1 MIQKVNRGGVTVLTI
16 RQIKILESLINNNN
30 EYYTSNQ
37 LAQQFNVSI
46 RTIKSDLKEIK
57 NFSETNNNFKIES
70 LPSKGTKLII
80 HDKKALLSSL
90 NELTRKVDYPNKD
103 NVNRANELIKKLASA
118 NTYISKYS
126 MMESL
131 YISESTLY
139 QTVNEAKQKLKEFNL
154 NISYKTNHGYFIEGD
169 EVDIRRYIMVNN
181 QCLNN
186 SIVINEEVARIYN
199 IIANSFVDNKYQI
212 NEKNLQNITMHVAL
226 TIQRVKD
233 GNYVNIKNNSSLKET
248 IEYQISENIL
258 NHLLIMYNID
268 RAHLQNEVQLLTQ
281 TILGK
286 TEYYI
291 NDSLQDQIND
301 IINSFFIETQSKFS
315 VNFCTNE
322 NLKLFLALHV
332 VPMIY
337 RIKSHTTLVNEM
349 SSEIRQSFPIGYDIA
364 LDFSTKLSKIFDI
377 HISEDE
383 LSYLTLY
390 FNYGIENLNLGGKS
404 RRILIFTNLRKSE
417 TILLKH
423 KILNWFPNQIS
434 EITFLDSN
442 DQNVDLSE
450 YDAIFSTDDD
460 VDKFKGGVT
469 KINVFPDEKDFNR
482 INLSI
487 NGYTDEQSILKK
499 FNSQL
504 FRYGKVKDKKEALNI
519 LCQQAKNIYSLPND
533 FQNSI
538 ETREDFS
545 ATYFNNLIA
554 MPHPL
559 SPITDETFVSVLI
572 TEEPIRWNS
581 THEAQVIML
590 ISIEKNNPRAF
601 QFWHYV
607 SCIVQNE
614 SKISKIIQ
622 NPTYDNFIK
631 ILKESLKSEFSN

>member
-1 MIQKVNRGGVTVLTI
+1 MLTK
-16 RQIKILESLINNNN
+16 RQIKILESLIQNSN

-37 LAQQFNVSI
+37 LAQHFKVSI

-57 NFSETNNNFKIES
+57 KYSETTNNFKIES

-80 HDKKALLSSL
+80 LDENALLSSL
-90 NELTRKVDYPNKD
+90 NRLNRKVDYTNKD
-103 NVNRANELIKKLASA
+103 NIDRVNELIKKLIFS

-131 YISESTLY
+131 YVSESTLY
-139 QTVNEAKQKLKEFNL
+139 QTVNEAKQKLKDFNL

-181 QCLNN
+181 LYFNN
-186 SIVINEEVARIYN
+186 SIIINEDLARIYN
-199 IIANSFVDNKYQI
+199 VIVNSFVDNKYQI

-233 GNYVNIKNNSSLKET
+233 GNYVNIKNTSSLKET
-248 IEYQISENIL
+248 TEYRISENIL
-258 NHLLIMYNID
+258 NHFLMIYNID
-268 RAHLQNEVQLLTQ
+268 RNHLQNETLLLTQ

-301 IINSFFIETQSKFS
+301 IINAFFVEIQSKFS
-315 VNFCTNE
+315 INFCTNE

-349 SSEIRQSFPIGYDIA
+349 SSEIRRSFPIGYDIA
-364 LDFSTKLSKIFDI
+364 IDFSTKLSKIFDI

-404 RRILIFTNLRKSE
+404 RRVLIFTNLRKSE

-423 KILNWFPNQIS
+423 KILSWFPNQIS
-434 EITFLDSN
+434 EITFVDSN
-442 DQNVDLSE
+442 DQDVDLSE

-460 VDKFKGGVT
+460 VEKFKGGVT
-469 KINVFPDEKDFNR
+469 KINIFPDEKDFNR

-499 FNSQL
+499 FSPQL
-504 FRYGKVKDKKEALNI
+504 FYYGKVKDKKEALNI
-519 LCQQAKNIYSLPND
+519 LCQQAKKIYSLPEN
-533 FQNSI
+533 FQKSI

-545 ATYFNNLIA
+545 ATYFDNLIA

-559 SPITDETFVSVLI
+559 SPISDETFVSVLI
-572 TEEPIRWNS
+572 SESPIKWNS
-581 THEAQVIML
+581 THYAQIIML
-590 ISIEKNNPRAF
+590 VSIEKNNPRAF
-601 QFWHYV
+601 QFWHYI
-607 SCIVQNE
+607 SCIVRNE
-614 SKISKIIQ
+614 SKINKIIQ
-622 NPTYDNFIK
+622 NSSYDNFIK
-631 ILKESLKSEFSN
+631 ILKESLKSEFAK

>member
-233 GNYVNIKNNSSLKET
+233 GNYVN
-248 IEYQISENIL
+248 
-258 NHLLIMYNID
+258 
-268 RAHLQNEVQLLTQ
+268 R
-281 TILGK
+281 
-286 TEYYI
+286 
-291 NDSLQDQIND
+291 
-301 IINSFFIETQSKFS
+301 
-315 VNFCTNE
+315 
-322 NLKLFLALHV
+322 
-332 VPMIY
+332 
-337 RIKSHTTLVNEM
+337 
-349 SSEIRQSFPIGYDIA
+349 
-364 LDFSTKLSKIFDI
+364 
-377 HISEDE
+377 HI
-383 LSYLTLY
+383 
-390 FNYGIENLNLGGKS
+390 
-404 RRILIFTNLRKSE
+404 
-417 TILLKH
+417 
-423 KILNWFPNQIS
+423 
-434 EITFLDSN
+434 
-442 DQNVDLSE
+442 
-450 YDAIFSTDDD
+450 
-460 VDKFKGGVT
+460 
-469 KINVFPDEKDFNR
+469 
-482 INLSI
+482 
-487 NGYTDEQSILKK
+487 
-499 FNSQL
+499 
-504 FRYGKVKDKKEALNI
+504 
-519 LCQQAKNIYSLPND
+519 
-533 FQNSI
+533 
-538 ETREDFS
+538 
-545 ATYFNNLIA
+545 
-554 MPHPL
+554 
-559 SPITDETFVSVLI
+559 
-572 TEEPIRWNS
+572 
-581 THEAQVIML
+581 
-590 ISIEKNNPRAF
+590 
-601 QFWHYV
+601 
-607 SCIVQNE
+607 
-614 SKISKIIQ
+614 
-622 NPTYDNFIK
+622 
-631 ILKESLKSEFSN
+631 

>member
-1 MIQKVNRGGVTVLTI
+1 MLTK

-57 NFSETNNNFKIES
+57 KYSETSDDFQIES
-70 LPSKGTKLII
+70 LPSKGTRLII
-80 HDKKALLSSL
+80 HDENSLLSSL
-90 NELTRKVDYPNKD
+90 NRLTRKVDYTNRD
-103 NVNRANELIKKLASA
+103 NIDRVNELIKKLIFS

-131 YISESTLY
+131 YVSESTLY
-139 QTVNEAKQKLKEFNL
+139 QTVNEAKQKLKDFNL

-181 QCLNN
+181 LYFNN
-186 SIVINEEVARIYN
+186 SIIINEDLARIYN
-199 IIANSFVDNKYQI
+199 VIANSFVDNKYQI

-233 GNYVNIKNNSSLKET
+233 GNYVNIKTTSSLKGT
-248 IEYQISENIL
+248 TEYRISENIL
-258 NHLLIMYNID
+258 NHFLMMYNID
-268 RAHLQNEVQLLTQ
+268 REHLQNETLLLTQ

-301 IINSFFIETQSKFS
+301 IINAFFIEIQSKFS
-315 VNFCTNE
+315 INFCTNE

-349 SSEIRQSFPIGYDIA
+349 STEIRQSFPIGYDIA

-423 KILNWFPNQIS
+423 KILSWFPNQIS
-434 EITFLDSN
+434 EITFVDSN
-442 DQNVDLSE
+442 NQDVDLSE

-499 FNSQL
+499 FSPEL
-504 FRYGKVKDKKEALNI
+504 FYYGQVKDKKAALSI
-519 LCQQAKNIYSLPND
+519 LCQQAKKIYSLPDD
-533 FQNSI
+533 FQKSI

-545 ATYFNNLIA
+545 ATYFDNLIA

-559 SPITDETFVSVLI
+559 SPISDETFVSVLI
-572 TEEPIRWNS
+572 TKHPIKWNS
-581 THEAQVIML
+581 THDAQVIML

-601 QFWHYV
+601 QFWHYI
-607 SCIVQNE
+607 SCIVRNE

-622 NPTYDNFIK
+622 NPTYNNFIR
-631 ILKESLKSEFSN
+631 ILKESLKSEFSK

>member
-1 MIQKVNRGGVTVLTI
+1 MLTK

-57 NFSETNNNFKIES
+57 KYSETSDDFKIES
-70 LPSKGTKLII
+70 LPSKGTRLII
-80 HDKKALLSSL
+80 HDENSLLSSL
-90 NELTRKVDYPNKD
+90 NRLTRKVDYTNRD
-103 NVNRANELIKKLASA
+103 NIDRVNELIKKLIFS

-131 YISESTLY
+131 YVSESTLY
-139 QTVNEAKQKLKEFNL
+139 QTVNEAKQKLKDFNL

-181 QCLNN
+181 LYFNN
-186 SIVINEEVARIYN
+186 SIIINEDLARIYN
-199 IIANSFVDNKYQI
+199 VIANSFVDNKYQI

-233 GNYVNIKNNSSLKET
+233 GNYVNIKNTSSLKGT
-248 IEYQISENIL
+248 IEYRISENIL
-258 NHLLIMYNID
+258 NHFLMMYNID
-268 RAHLQNEVQLLTQ
+268 REHLQNETLLLTQ

-301 IINSFFIETQSKFS
+301 IINAFFIEIQSKFS
-315 VNFCTNE
+315 INFCTNE

-349 SSEIRQSFPIGYDIA
+349 STEIRQSFPIGYDIA

-423 KILNWFPNQIS
+423 KILSWFPNQIS
-434 EITFLDSN
+434 EITFVDSN
-442 DQNVDLSE
+442 NQDVDLSE

-499 FNSQL
+499 ISPEL
-504 FRYGKVKDKKEALNI
+504 FYYGQVKDKKAALSI
-519 LCQQAKNIYSLPND
+519 LCQQAKKIYSLPDD
-533 FQNSI
+533 FQKSI

-545 ATYFNNLIA
+545 ATYFDNLIA

-559 SPITDETFVSVLI
+559 SPISDETFVSVLI
-572 TEEPIRWNS
+572 TKHPIKWNS
-581 THEAQVIML
+581 THDAQVIML

-601 QFWHYV
+601 QFWHYI
-607 SCIVQNE
+607 SCIVRNE

-622 NPTYDNFIK
+622 NPTYDNFIR
-631 ILKESLKSEFSN
+631 ILKESLKSEFSK

>member
-1 MIQKVNRGGVTVLTI
+1 MLTK

-57 NFSETNNNFKIES
+57 KYSETSDDFKIES
-70 LPSKGTKLII
+70 LPSKGTRLII
-80 HDKKALLSSL
+80 HDENSLLSSL
-90 NELTRKVDYPNKD
+90 NRLTRKVDYTNRD
-103 NVNRANELIKKLASA
+103 NIDRINELIKKLIFS

-131 YISESTLY
+131 YVSESTLY
-139 QTVNEAKQKLKEFNL
+139 QTVNEAKQKLKDFNL

-181 QCLNN
+181 LYFNN
-186 SIVINEEVARIYN
+186 SIIINEDLARIYN
-199 IIANSFVDNKYQI
+199 VIANSFVDNKYQI

-233 GNYVNIKNNSSLKET
+233 GNYVNIKTTSSLKGT
-248 IEYQISENIL
+248 TEYRISENIL
-258 NHLLIMYNID
+258 NHFLMMYNID
-268 RAHLQNEVQLLTQ
+268 REHLQNETLLLTQ

-301 IINSFFIETQSKFS
+301 IINAFFIEIQSKFS
-315 VNFCTNE
+315 INFCTNE

-349 SSEIRQSFPIGYDIA
+349 STEIRQSFPIGYDIA

-423 KILNWFPNQIS
+423 KILSWFPNQIS
-434 EITFLDSN
+434 EITFVDSN
-442 DQNVDLSE
+442 NQDVDLSE

-499 FNSQL
+499 FSPEL
-504 FRYGKVKDKKEALNI
+504 FYYGQVKDKKAALSI
-519 LCQQAKNIYSLPND
+519 LCQQAKKIYSLPDD
-533 FQNSI
+533 FQKSI

-545 ATYFNNLIA
+545 ATYFDNLIA

-559 SPITDETFVSVLI
+559 SPISDETFVSVLI
-572 TEEPIRWNS
+572 TKHPIKWNS
-581 THEAQVIML
+581 THDAQVIML

-601 QFWHYV
+601 QFWHYI
-607 SCIVQNE
+607 SCIVRNE

-622 NPTYDNFIK
+622 NPTYDNFIR
-631 ILKESLKSEFSN
+631 ILKESLKSEFSK

>member
-1 MIQKVNRGGVTVLTI
+1 MLTK
-16 RQIKILESLINNNN
+16 RQIKILESLIKNNDD
-30 EYYTSNQ
+30 YCTSNQ
-37 LAQQFNVSI
+37 LAQQFNVSV

-57 NFSETNNNFKIES
+57 NFSETNENFELES

-80 HDKKALLSSL
+80 HDKNALLSSL
-90 NELTRKVDYPNKD
+90 NKLTRKMDYTNKD
-103 NVNRANELIKKLASA
+103 NIDRTSELIKKIVFA

-126 MMESL
+126 LMESL

-139 QTVNEAKQKLKEFNL
+139 QTVNEAKQELKKFNL

-181 QCLNN
+181 RCFNN

-199 IIANSFVDNKYQI
+199 IIANAFVDNKYQI

-226 TIQRVKD
+226 TIHRVKD
-233 GNYVNIKNNSSLKET
+233 GNYVCKKNTSSLKET
-248 IEYQISENIL
+248 VEYRISENIL
-258 NHLLIMYNID
+258 NHLLTMYNID
-268 RAHLQNEVQLLTQ
+268 YENLQNETLLLTQ

-291 NDSLQDQIND
+291 NDSLQDQVND
-301 IINSFFIETQSKFS
+301 IINSFFVETQSKFS

-349 SSEIRQSFPIGYDIA
+349 SSEIRRSFPIGYDIA
-364 LDFSTKLSKIFDI
+364 LDFSNKLSKIFDI
-377 HISEDE
+377 QISEDE

-390 FNYGIENLNLGGKS
+390 FNYGIENLNLGGKF
-404 RRILIFTNLRKSE
+404 RKILIFTNLRKSE

-442 DQNVDLSE
+442 DQNVDISE

-499 FNSQL
+499 FNSKL
-504 FRYGKVKDKKEALNI
+504 FYYGKVKDKKEALNI
-519 LCQQAKNIYSLPND
+519 LCQQAKEIYSLPED
-533 FQNSI
+533 FQKSI
-538 ETREDFS
+538 ETRENFS

-572 TEEPIRWNS
+572 AENPIEWNS
-581 THEAQVIML
+581 THDAQIIML

-601 QFWHYV
+601 QFWHYI
-607 SCIVQNE
+607 SSIVQNE
-614 SKISKIIQ
+614 SKINKFLQ
-622 NPTYDNFIK
+622 NPTYDYFIK
-631 ILKESLKSEFSN
+631 ILKESLKSEFSK

>member
-1 MIQKVNRGGVTVLTI
+1 MLTK

-57 NFSETNNNFKIES
+57 KYSETSDDFKIES
-70 LPSKGTKLII
+70 LPSKGTRLII
-80 HDKKALLSSL
+80 HDENSLLSSL
-90 NELTRKVDYPNKD
+90 NRLTRKVDYTNRD
-103 NVNRANELIKKLASA
+103 NIDRINELIKKLIFS

-131 YISESTLY
+131 YVSESTLY
-139 QTVNEAKQKLKEFNL
+139 QTVNEAKQKLKDFNL
-154 NISYKTNHGYFIEGD
+154 NISYKTNHGYFIEED

-181 QCLNN
+181 LYFNN
-186 SIVINEEVARIYN
+186 SIIINEDLARIYN
-199 IIANSFVDNKYQI
+199 VIANSFVDNKYQI

-233 GNYVNIKNNSSLKET
+233 GNYVNIKTTSSLKGT
-248 IEYQISENIL
+248 TEYRISENIL
-258 NHLLIMYNID
+258 NHFLMMYNID
-268 RAHLQNEVQLLTQ
+268 CEHLQNETLLLTQ

-301 IINSFFIETQSKFS
+301 IINAFFIEIQSKFS
-315 VNFCTNE
+315 INFCTNE

-349 SSEIRQSFPIGYDIA
+349 STEIRQSFPIGYDIA

-423 KILNWFPNQIS
+423 KILSWFPNQIS
-434 EITFLDSN
+434 EITFVDSN
-442 DQNVDLSE
+442 NQDVDLSE

-499 FNSQL
+499 FSPEL
-504 FRYGKVKDKKEALNI
+504 FYYGQVKDKKAALSI
-519 LCQQAKNIYSLPND
+519 LCQQAKKIYSLPDD
-533 FQNSI
+533 FQKSI

-545 ATYFNNLIA
+545 ATYFDNLIA

-559 SPITDETFVSVLI
+559 SPISDETFVSVLI
-572 TEEPIRWNS
+572 TKHPIKWNS
-581 THEAQVIML
+581 THDAQVIML

-601 QFWHYV
+601 QFWHYI
-607 SCIVQNE
+607 SCIVRNE

-622 NPTYDNFIK
+622 NPTYDNFIR
-631 ILKESLKSEFSN
+631 ILKESLKSEFSK

>member
-1 MIQKVNRGGVTVLTI
+1 MLTK

-57 NFSETNNNFKIES
+57 KYSETSDDFKIES
-70 LPSKGTKLII
+70 LPSKGTRLII
-80 HDKKALLSSL
+80 HDENSLLSSL
-90 NELTRKVDYPNKD
+90 NRLTRKVDYTNRD
-103 NVNRANELIKKLASA
+103 NIDRVNELIKKLIFS

-131 YISESTLY
+131 YVSESTLY
-139 QTVNEAKQKLKEFNL
+139 QTVNEAKQKLKDFNL

-181 QCLNN
+181 LYFNN
-186 SIVINEEVARIYN
+186 SIIINEDLARIYN
-199 IIANSFVDNKYQI
+199 VIANSFVDNKYQI

-233 GNYVNIKNNSSLKET
+233 GNYVNIKTTSSLKGT
-248 IEYQISENIL
+248 TEYRISENIL
-258 NHLLIMYNID
+258 NHFLMMYNID
-268 RAHLQNEVQLLTQ
+268 REHLQNETLLLTQ

-301 IINSFFIETQSKFS
+301 IINAFFIEIQSKFS
-315 VNFCTNE
+315 INFCTNE

-349 SSEIRQSFPIGYDIA
+349 STEIRQSFPIGYDIA
-364 LDFSTKLSKIFDI
+364 LDFSTKLSKTFDI

-423 KILNWFPNQIS
+423 KILSWFPNQIS
-434 EITFLDSN
+434 EITFVDSN
-442 DQNVDLSE
+442 NQDVDLSE

-499 FNSQL
+499 FSPEL
-504 FRYGKVKDKKEALNI
+504 FYYGQVKDKKAALSI
-519 LCQQAKNIYSLPND
+519 LCQQAKKIYSLPDD
-533 FQNSI
+533 FQKSI

-545 ATYFNNLIA
+545 ATYFDNLIA

-559 SPITDETFVSVLI
+559 SPISDETFVSVLI
-572 TEEPIRWNS
+572 TKHPIKWNS
-581 THEAQVIML
+581 THDAQVIML

-601 QFWHYV
+601 QFWHYI
-607 SCIVQNE
+607 SCIVRNE

-622 NPTYDNFIK
+622 NPTYDNFIR
-631 ILKESLKSEFSN
+631 ILKESLKSEFSK

>member
-1 MIQKVNRGGVTVLTI
+1 MLTK
-16 RQIKILESLINNNN
+16 RQIKILESLIKNNDD
-30 EYYTSNQ
+30 YCTSNQ
-37 LAQQFNVSI
+37 LAQQFNVSV

-57 NFSETNNNFKIES
+57 NFSETNENFELES

-80 HDKKALLSSL
+80 HDKNALLSSL
-90 NELTRKVDYPNKD
+90 NKLTRKMDYTNKD
-103 NVNRANELIKKLASA
+103 NIDRTSELIKKIVFA

-126 MMESL
+126 LMESL

-139 QTVNEAKQKLKEFNL
+139 QTVNEAKQELKKFNL

-181 QCLNN
+181 LFINN

-199 IIANSFVDNKYQI
+199 IIANAFVDNKYQI

-226 TIQRVKD
+226 TIHRVKD
-233 GNYVNIKNNSSLKET
+233 GNYVCKKNTSSLKET
-248 IEYQISENIL
+248 VEYRISENIL
-258 NHLLIMYNID
+258 NHLLTMYNID
-268 RAHLQNEVQLLTQ
+268 YENLQNETLLLTQ

-291 NDSLQDQIND
+291 NDSLQDQVND
-301 IINSFFIETQSKFS
+301 IINSFFVETQSKFS

-349 SSEIRQSFPIGYDIA
+349 SSEIRRSFPIGYDIA

-377 HISEDE
+377 QISEDE

-390 FNYGIENLNLGGKS
+390 FNYGIENLNLGGKF
-404 RRILIFTNLRKSE
+404 RKILIFTNLRKSE

-442 DQNVDLSE
+442 DQNVDISE

-499 FNSQL
+499 FNSKL
-504 FRYGKVKDKKEALNI
+504 FYYGKVKDKKEALNI
-519 LCQQAKNIYSLPND
+519 LCQQAKEIYSLPED
-533 FQNSI
+533 FQKSI
-538 ETREDFS
+538 ETREIFS

-572 TEEPIRWNS
+572 AENPIEWNS
-581 THEAQVIML
+581 THDAQIIML

-601 QFWHYV
+601 QFWHYI
-607 SCIVQNE
+607 SSIVQNE
-614 SKISKIIQ
+614 SKINKILQ
-622 NPTYDNFIK
+622 NPTYDYFIK
-631 ILKESLKSEFSN
+631 ILKESLKSEFSK

>member
-1 MIQKVNRGGVTVLTI
+1 MHVLTK
-16 RQIKILESLINNNN
+16 RQIKILESLIKNNS
-30 EYYTSNQ
+30 EYYTSTQ
-37 LAQQFNVSI
+37 LSQQFNVSI

-57 NFSETNNNFKIES
+57 KYSETNDDFKIES
-70 LPSKGTKLII
+70 LPSKGTRLII
-80 HDKKALLSSL
+80 HNENTLLSSINKL
-90 NELTRKVDYPNKD
+90 IRKVDYTNRD
-103 NVNRANELIKKLASA
+103 NIDRVNELIKKLIFSNA
-118 NTYISKYS
+118 YISKYS

-131 YISESTLY
+131 YVSESTLY
-139 QTVNEAKQKLKEFNL
+139 QTVNEAKQKLKDFNL
-154 NISYKTNHGYFIEGD
+154 NILYKTNHGYFIKGN

-181 QCLNN
+181 IYFNN
-186 SIVINEEVARIYN
+186 SIIINEDLARIYN
-199 IIANSFVDNKYQI
+199 VVANSFVDNKYQI

-233 GNYVNIKNNSSLKET
+233 GNYVNIKNSSSLQDT
-248 IEYQISENIL
+248 IEYRISENIL
-258 NHLLIMYNID
+258 NHFLMMYNID
-268 RAHLQNEVQLLTQ
+268 RDHLQNETLLLTQ

-301 IINSFFIETQSKFS
+301 IINVFFIEIQSKFS
-315 VNFCTNE
+315 INFCTNE
-322 NLKLFLALHV
+322 NLKLFLTLHV

-337 RIKSHTTLVNEM
+337 RIKSHTTLINEM
-349 SSEIRQSFPIGYDIA
+349 STEIRQSFPIGYDIA

-377 HISEDE
+377 QISEDE

-390 FNYGIENLNLGGKS
+390 FNYGIENLNLAGKS

-423 KILNWFPNQIS
+423 KILSWFPNQIS
-434 EITFLDSN
+434 EITFVDSN
-442 DQNVDLSE
+442 DQDIDLSE

-499 FNSQL
+499 FSPQL
-504 FRYGKVKDKKEALNI
+504 FYYGQVKDKKAALNI
-519 LCQQAKNIYSLPND
+519 LCQQAKNIYSLPDD
-533 FQNSI
+533 FQKSI
-538 ETREDFS
+538 ETRENFS
-545 ATYFNNLIA
+545 ATYFDNLIA

-559 SPITDETFVSVLI
+559 SPISDETFVSVLI
-572 TEEPIRWNS
+572 TKEPIKWNN
-581 THEAQVIML
+581 THEAQIIML

-601 QFWHYV
+601 QFWHYI
-607 SCIVQNE
+607 SCIVRNA
-614 SKISKIIQ
+614 SKIGKIIQ
-622 NPTYDNFIK
+622 NPTYDNFIR
-631 ILKESLKSEFSN
+631 ILKESLKSEFSK

>member
-1 MIQKVNRGGVTVLTI
+1 MLTK

-37 LAQQFNVSI
+37 LAQQLNVSI

-57 NFSETNNNFKIES
+57 KYSETSDDFKIES
-70 LPSKGTKLII
+70 LPSKGTRLII
-80 HDKKALLSSL
+80 HDENSLLSSL
-90 NELTRKVDYPNKD
+90 NRLTRKVDYTNRD
-103 NVNRANELIKKLASA
+103 NIDRVNELIKKLIFS

-131 YISESTLY
+131 YVSESTLY
-139 QTVNEAKQKLKEFNL
+139 QTVNEAKQKLKNFNL

-181 QCLNN
+181 LYFNN
-186 SIVINEEVARIYN
+186 SIIINEDLARIYN
-199 IIANSFVDNKYQI
+199 VIANSFVDNKYQI

-233 GNYVNIKNNSSLKET
+233 GNYVNIKTTSSLKGT
-248 IEYQISENIL
+248 TEYRISENIL
-258 NHLLIMYNID
+258 NHFLMMYNID
-268 RAHLQNEVQLLTQ
+268 REHLQNETLLLTQ

-301 IINSFFIETQSKFS
+301 IINAFFIEIQSKFS
-315 VNFCTNE
+315 INFCTNE

-349 SSEIRQSFPIGYDIA
+349 STEIRQSFPIGYDIA

-423 KILNWFPNQIS
+423 KILSWFPNQIS
-434 EITFLDSN
+434 EITFVDSN
-442 DQNVDLSE
+442 NQDVDLSE

-499 FNSQL
+499 FSPEL
-504 FRYGKVKDKKEALNI
+504 FYYGQVKDKKAALSI
-519 LCQQAKNIYSLPND
+519 LCQQAKKIYSLPDD
-533 FQNSI
+533 FQKSI

-545 ATYFNNLIA
+545 ATYFDNLIA

-559 SPITDETFVSVLI
+559 SPISDETFVSVLI
-572 TEEPIRWNS
+572 TKHPIKWNS
-581 THEAQVIML
+581 THDAQVIML

-601 QFWHYV
+601 QFWHYI
-607 SCIVQNE
+607 SCIVRNE

-622 NPTYDNFIK
+622 NPTYDNFIR
-631 ILKESLKSEFSN
+631 ILKESLKSEFSK

>member
-1 MIQKVNRGGVTVLTI
+1 MLTK

-37 LAQQFNVSI
+37 LAQQLNVSI

-57 NFSETNNNFKIES
+57 KYSETIDDFKIES
-70 LPSKGTKLII
+70 LPSKGTRLII
-80 HDKKALLSSL
+80 HDENSLLSSL
-90 NELTRKVDYPNKD
+90 NRLTRKVDYTNRD
-103 NVNRANELIKKLASA
+103 NIDRVNELIKKLIFS

-131 YISESTLY
+131 YVSESTLY
-139 QTVNEAKQKLKEFNL
+139 QTVNEAKQKLKDFNL

-181 QCLNN
+181 LYFNN
-186 SIVINEEVARIYN
+186 SIIINEDLARIYN
-199 IIANSFVDNKYQI
+199 VIANSFVDNKYQI

-233 GNYVNIKNNSSLKET
+233 GNYVNIKTTSSLKGT
-248 IEYQISENIL
+248 TEYRISENIL
-258 NHLLIMYNID
+258 NHFLMMYNID
-268 RAHLQNEVQLLTQ
+268 REHLQNETLLLTQ

-301 IINSFFIETQSKFS
+301 IINAFFIEIQSKFS
-315 VNFCTNE
+315 INFCTNE

-349 SSEIRQSFPIGYDIA
+349 STEIRQSFPIGYDIA

-423 KILNWFPNQIS
+423 KILSWFPNQIS
-434 EITFLDSN
+434 EITFVDSN
-442 DQNVDLSE
+442 NQDVDLSE

-499 FNSQL
+499 FSPEL
-504 FRYGKVKDKKEALNI
+504 FYYGQVKDKKAALSI
-519 LCQQAKNIYSLPND
+519 LCQQAKKIYSLPDD
-533 FQNSI
+533 FQKSI

-545 ATYFNNLIA
+545 ATYFDNLIA

-559 SPITDETFVSVLI
+559 SPISDETFVSVLI
-572 TEEPIRWNS
+572 TKHPIKWNS
-581 THEAQVIML
+581 THDAQVIML

-601 QFWHYV
+601 QFWHYI
-607 SCIVQNE
+607 SCIVRNE

-622 NPTYDNFIK
+622 NPTYDNFIR
-631 ILKESLKSEFSN
+631 ILKESLKSEFSK

>member
-1 MIQKVNRGGVTVLTI
+1 MLTI
-16 RQIKILESLINNNN
+16 RQVKILESLINNND

-57 NFSETNNNFKIES
+57 KFSETNNNFKIEA
-70 LPSKGTKLII
+70 LPSKGTKLVIY
-80 HDKKALLSSL
+80 DKKALLSSL
-90 NELTRKVDYPNKD
+90 NKFTRKVDYPNKD
-103 NVNRANELIKKLASA
+103 NINRTTELIKKLVFA

-169 EVDIRRYIMVNN
+169 EVDKRHYIMVNN
-181 QCLNN
+181 RCLNN

-199 IIANSFVDNKYQI
+199 IIANTFVDNKYQI

-233 GNYVNIKNNSSLKET
+233 GNYVNIKNTSSLKET
-248 IEYQISENIL
+248 VEYQISENIL
-258 NHLLIMYNID
+258 NHLLMMYNID
-268 RAHLQNEVQLLTQ
+268 REHLQNEVQLLTQ

-349 SSEIRQSFPIGYDIA
+349 ASEIRQSFPIGYDIA

-423 KILNWFPNQIS
+423 KILSWFPNQIS
-434 EITFLDSN
+434 EITFLDSKN
-442 DQNVDLSE
+442 QNVDLSE
-450 YDAIFSTDDD
+450 YDAIFSTDDN

-504 FRYGKVKDKKEALNI
+504 FYYGKVKDKKEAFNI
-519 LCQQAKNIYSLPND
+519 LCQQAKNIYSLPDD

-538 ETREDFS
+538 ETRENFS
-545 ATYFNNLIA
+545 ATHFNNLIA

-572 TEEPIRWNS
+572 AEEPIRWNS
-581 THEAQVIML
+581 THDAQVIML

-601 QFWHYV
+601 QFWHYI
-607 SCIVQNE
+607 SYIVQNE
-614 SKISKIIQ
+614 SKIRKIIQ

-631 ILKESLKSEFSN
+631 ILKESLKSEFSK

>member
-1 MIQKVNRGGVTVLTI
+1 MLTK

-30 EYYTSNQ
+30 DYHTSNQ

-46 RTIKSDLKEIK
+46 RTIKSDLKQIK
-57 NFSETNNNFKIES
+57 SFSETNKSFEMDS
-70 LPSKGTKLII
+70 LPSKGTKLIV
-80 HDKKALLSSL
+80 HNREALLASL
-90 NELTRKVDYPNKD
+90 NKLTRKGDYTNKD
-103 NVNRANELIKKLASA
+103 NIDRTNELIKKLVFS

-139 QTVNEAKQKLKEFNL
+139 QTVNEAKQKLQKFNL

-169 EVDIRRYIMVNN
+169 EVDKRRYIMVNN
-181 QCLNN
+181 RCLNN

-199 IIANSFVDNKYQI
+199 IIANAFVDNKYQI

-226 TIQRVKD
+226 TIQRVKE
-233 GNYVNIKNNSSLKET
+233 GNYVRMKNTSSLTET

-258 NHLLIMYNID
+258 SHLLMMYNID
-268 RAHLQNEVQLLTQ
+268 HENLQNETLSLTQ

-291 NDSLQDQIND
+291 NDSLQDQVND
-301 IINSFFIETQSKFS
+301 IINSFFVETQSKFS

-349 SSEIRQSFPIGYDIA
+349 SSEIRRSFPIGYDIA
-364 LDFSTKLSKIFDI
+364 LDFSNKLSKIFDI
-377 HISEDE
+377 QISEDE

-390 FNYGIENLNLGGKS
+390 FNYGIENLNLGGKF
-404 RRILIFTNLRKSE
+404 RKILIFTNLRKSE

-442 DQNVDLSE
+442 DQNVDISE
-450 YDAIFSTDDD
+450 YDAVFSTDDD

-499 FNSQL
+499 FNSKL
-504 FRYGKVKDKKEALNI
+504 FYNGKVKDKKEVLNI
-519 LCQQAKNIYSLPND
+519 LCQQAKEIYSLPED
-533 FQNSI
+533 FQKSI
-538 ETREDFS
+538 ETRENFS

-572 TEEPIRWNS
+572 AENPIEWNS
-581 THEAQVIML
+581 THDAQIIML

-601 QFWHYV
+601 QFWHYI
-607 SCIVQNE
+607 SSIVQNE
-614 SKISKIIQ
+614 SKINKILQ

-631 ILKESLKSEFSN
+631 ILKESLKSEFSK

>member
-499 FNSQL
+499 
-504 FRYGKVKDKKEALNI
+504 G
-519 LCQQAKNIYSLPND
+519 
-533 FQNSI
+533 
-538 ETREDFS
+538 
-545 ATYFNNLIA
+545 
-554 MPHPL
+554 
-559 SPITDETFVSVLI
+559 SV
-572 TEEPIRWNS
+572 TTNG
-581 THEAQVIML
+581 
-590 ISIEKNNPRAF
+590 
-601 QFWHYV
+601 
-607 SCIVQNE
+607 
-614 SKISKIIQ
+614 
-622 NPTYDNFIK
+622 
-631 ILKESLKSEFSN
+631 

>member
-1 MIQKVNRGGVTVLTI
+1 MLTK

-57 NFSETNNNFKIES
+57 KYSETSDDFKIES
-70 LPSKGTKLII
+70 LPSKGTRLII
-80 HDKKALLSSL
+80 HDENSLLSSL
-90 NELTRKVDYPNKD
+90 NRLTRKVDYTNRD
-103 NVNRANELIKKLASA
+103 NIDRVNELIKKLIFS

-131 YISESTLY
+131 YVSESTLY
-139 QTVNEAKQKLKEFNL
+139 QTVNEAKQKLKDFNL

-181 QCLNN
+181 LYFNN
-186 SIVINEEVARIYN
+186 SIIINEDLARIYN
-199 IIANSFVDNKYQI
+199 VIANSFVDNKYQI

-233 GNYVNIKNNSSLKET
+233 GNYVNIKNTSSLKGT
-248 IEYQISENIL
+248 IEYRISENIL
-258 NHLLIMYNID
+258 NHFLMMYNID
-268 RAHLQNEVQLLTQ
+268 REHLQNETLLLTQ

-301 IINSFFIETQSKFS
+301 IINAFFIEIQSKFS
-315 VNFCTNE
+315 INFCTNE

-349 SSEIRQSFPIGYDIA
+349 STEIRQSFPIGYDIA

-423 KILNWFPNQIS
+423 KILSWFPNQIS
-434 EITFLDSN
+434 EITFVDSSN
-442 DQNVDLSE
+442 QDVDLSE

-482 INLSI
+482 INLSV

-499 FNSQL
+499 FSPEL
-504 FRYGKVKDKKEALNI
+504 FYYGQVKDKKAALSI
-519 LCQQAKNIYSLPND
+519 LCQQAKKIYSLPDD
-533 FQNSI
+533 FQKSI

-545 ATYFNNLIA
+545 ATYFDNLIA

-559 SPITDETFVSVLI
+559 SPISDETFVSVLI
-572 TEEPIRWNS
+572 TKHPIKWNS
-581 THEAQVIML
+581 THDAQVIML

-601 QFWHYV
+601 QFWHYI
-607 SCIVQNE
+607 SCIVRNE

-622 NPTYDNFIK
+622 NPTYDNFIR
-631 ILKESLKSEFSN
+631 ILKESLKSEFSK

>member
-1 MIQKVNRGGVTVLTI
+1 MLTK

-57 NFSETNNNFKIES
+57 KYSETSDDFKIES
-70 LPSKGTKLII
+70 LPSKGTRLII
-80 HDKKALLSSL
+80 HDENSLLSSL
-90 NELTRKVDYPNKD
+90 NRLTRKVDYTNRD
-103 NVNRANELIKKLASA
+103 NIDRVNELIKKLIFS

-131 YISESTLY
+131 YVSESTLY
-139 QTVNEAKQKLKEFNL
+139 QTVNEAKQKLKDFNL

-181 QCLNN
+181 LYFNN
-186 SIVINEEVARIYN
+186 SIIINEDLARIYN
-199 IIANSFVDNKYQI
+199 VIANSFVDNKYQI

-233 GNYVNIKNNSSLKET
+233 GNYVNIKTTSSLKGT
-248 IEYQISENIL
+248 TEYRISENIL
-258 NHLLIMYNID
+258 NHFLMMYNID
-268 RAHLQNEVQLLTQ
+268 REHLQNETLLLTQ

-301 IINSFFIETQSKFS
+301 IINAFFIEIQSKFS
-315 VNFCTNE
+315 INFCTNE

-349 SSEIRQSFPIGYDIA
+349 STEIRQSFPIGYDIA

-423 KILNWFPNQIS
+423 KILSWFPNQIS
-434 EITFLDSN
+434 EITFVDSN
-442 DQNVDLSE
+442 NQDVDLSE

-499 FNSQL
+499 FSPEL
-504 FRYGKVKDKKEALNI
+504 FYYGQVKDKKAALSI
-519 LCQQAKNIYSLPND
+519 LCQQAKKIYSLPDD
-533 FQNSI
+533 FQKSI

-545 ATYFNNLIA
+545 ATYFDNLIA

-559 SPITDETFVSVLI
+559 SPISDETFVSVLI
-572 TEEPIRWNS
+572 TKHPIKWNS
-581 THEAQVIML
+581 THDAQVIML

-601 QFWHYV
+601 QFWHYI
-607 SCIVQNE
+607 SCIVRNE

-622 NPTYDNFIK
+622 NPTYDNFIR
-631 ILKESLKSEFSN
+631 ILKESLKSDFSK

>member
-103 NVNRANELIKKLASA
+103 NVNRANELIKKLVSA

-154 NISYKTNHGYFIEGD
+154 NISYKTNHGYFIECD

-504 FRYGKVKDKKEALNI
+504 FHYGKVKDKKEALNI

-538 ETREDFS
+538 ETREDF
-545 ATYFNNLIA
+545 FC
-554 MPHPL
+554 H
-559 SPITDETFVSVLI
+559 
-572 TEEPIRWNS
+572 
-581 THEAQVIML
+581 
-590 ISIEKNNPRAF
+590 
-601 QFWHYV
+601 
-607 SCIVQNE
+607 
-614 SKISKIIQ
+614 
-622 NPTYDNFIK
+622 
-631 ILKESLKSEFSN
+631 IL

>member
-1 MIQKVNRGGVTVLTI
+1 MLTK

-37 LAQQFNVSI
+37 LAQQLNVSI

-57 NFSETNNNFKIES
+57 KYSETNDDFKIES
-70 LPSKGTKLII
+70 LPSKGTRLII
-80 HDKKALLSSL
+80 HDENSLLSSL
-90 NELTRKVDYPNKD
+90 NRLTRKVDYTNRD
-103 NVNRANELIKKLASA
+103 NIDRVNELIKKLIFS

-131 YISESTLY
+131 YVSESTLY
-139 QTVNEAKQKLKEFNL
+139 QTVNEAKQKLKDFNL

-181 QCLNN
+181 LYFNN
-186 SIVINEEVARIYN
+186 SIIINEDLARIYN
-199 IIANSFVDNKYQI
+199 VIANSFVDNKYQI

-233 GNYVNIKNNSSLKET
+233 GNYVNIKTTSSLKGT
-248 IEYQISENIL
+248 TEYRISENIL
-258 NHLLIMYNID
+258 NHFLMMYNID
-268 RAHLQNEVQLLTQ
+268 REHLQNETLLLTQ

-301 IINSFFIETQSKFS
+301 IINAFFIEIQSKFS
-315 VNFCTNE
+315 INFCTNE

-349 SSEIRQSFPIGYDIA
+349 STEIRQSFPIGYDIA

-423 KILNWFPNQIS
+423 KILSWFPNQIS
-434 EITFLDSN
+434 EITFVDSN
-442 DQNVDLSE
+442 NQDVDLSE

-499 FNSQL
+499 FSPEL
-504 FRYGKVKDKKEALNI
+504 FYYGQVKDKKAALSI
-519 LCQQAKNIYSLPND
+519 LCQQAKKIYSLPDD
-533 FQNSI
+533 FQKSI

-545 ATYFNNLIA
+545 ATYFDNLIA

-559 SPITDETFVSVLI
+559 SPISDETFVSVLI
-572 TEEPIRWNS
+572 TKHPIKWNS
-581 THEAQVIML
+581 THDAQVIML

-601 QFWHYV
+601 QFWHYI
-607 SCIVQNE
+607 SCIVRNE

-622 NPTYDNFIK
+622 NPTYDNFIR
-631 ILKESLKSEFSN
+631 ILKESLKSEFSK

>member
-1 MIQKVNRGGVTVLTI
+1 MLTK

-57 NFSETNNNFKIES
+57 KYSETSDDFKIES
-70 LPSKGTKLII
+70 LPSKGTRLII
-80 HDKKALLSSL
+80 HDENSLLSSL
-90 NELTRKVDYPNKD
+90 NRLTRKVDYTNRD
-103 NVNRANELIKKLASA
+103 NIDRVNELIKKLIFS

-131 YISESTLY
+131 YVSESTLY
-139 QTVNEAKQKLKEFNL
+139 QTVNEAKQKLKDFNL

-181 QCLNN
+181 LYFNN
-186 SIVINEEVARIYN
+186 SIIINEDLARIYN
-199 IIANSFVDNKYQI
+199 VIANSFVDNKYQI

-233 GNYVNIKNNSSLKET
+233 GNYVNIKNTSSLKGT
-248 IEYQISENIL
+248 IEYRISENIL
-258 NHLLIMYNID
+258 NHFLMMYNID
-268 RAHLQNEVQLLTQ
+268 CEHLQNETLLLTQ

-301 IINSFFIETQSKFS
+301 IINAFFIEIQSKFS
-315 VNFCTNE
+315 INFCTNE

-349 SSEIRQSFPIGYDIA
+349 STEIRQSFPIGYDIA

-423 KILNWFPNQIS
+423 KILSWFPNQIS
-434 EITFLDSN
+434 EITFVDSN
-442 DQNVDLSE
+442 NQDVDLSE

-499 FNSQL
+499 FSPEL
-504 FRYGKVKDKKEALNI
+504 FYYGQVKDKKAALSI
-519 LCQQAKNIYSLPND
+519 LCQQAKKIYSLPDD
-533 FQNSI
+533 FQKSI

-545 ATYFNNLIA
+545 ATYFDNLIA

-559 SPITDETFVSVLI
+559 SPISDETFVSVLI
-572 TEEPIRWNS
+572 TKHPIKWNS
-581 THEAQVIML
+581 THDAQVIML

-601 QFWHYV
+601 QFWHYI
-607 SCIVQNE
+607 SCIVRNE

-622 NPTYDNFIK
+622 NPTYDNFIR
-631 ILKESLKSEFSN
+631 ILKESLKSEFSK

>member
-1 MIQKVNRGGVTVLTI
+1 MLTK

-57 NFSETNNNFKIES
+57 KYSETSDDFKIES
-70 LPSKGTKLII
+70 LPSKGTRLII
-80 HDKKALLSSL
+80 HDENSLLSSL
-90 NELTRKVDYPNKD
+90 NRLTRKVDYTNRD
-103 NVNRANELIKKLASA
+103 NIDRVNELIKKLIFS

-131 YISESTLY
+131 YVSESTLY
-139 QTVNEAKQKLKEFNL
+139 QTVNEAKQKLKDFNL

-181 QCLNN
+181 LYFNN
-186 SIVINEEVARIYN
+186 SIIINEDLARIYN
-199 IIANSFVDNKYQI
+199 VIANSFVDNKYQI

-233 GNYVNIKNNSSLKET
+233 GNYVNIKTTSSLKGT
-248 IEYQISENIL
+248 TEYRISENIL
-258 NHLLIMYNID
+258 NHFLMMYNID
-268 RAHLQNEVQLLTQ
+268 REHLQNETLLLTQ

-301 IINSFFIETQSKFS
+301 IINAFFIEIQSKFS
-315 VNFCTNE
+315 INFCTNE

-349 SSEIRQSFPIGYDIA
+349 STEIRQSFPIGYDIA

-423 KILNWFPNQIS
+423 KILSWFPNQIS
-434 EITFLDSN
+434 EITFVDSN
-442 DQNVDLSE
+442 NQDVDLSE

-499 FNSQL
+499 FSPEL
-504 FRYGKVKDKKEALNI
+504 FYYGQVKDKKAALSI
-519 LCQQAKNIYSLPND
+519 LCQQAKKIYSLPDD
-533 FQNSI
+533 FQKSI

-545 ATYFNNLIA
+545 ATYFDNLIA

-559 SPITDETFVSVLI
+559 SPISDETFVSVLI
-572 TEEPIRWNS
+572 TKHPIKWNS
-581 THEAQVIML
+581 THDAQVIML

-601 QFWHYV
+601 QFWHYI
-607 SCIVQNE
+607 SCIVRNE

-622 NPTYDNFIK
+622 NPTYDNFIR
-631 ILKESLKSEFSN
+631 ILKESLKSEFSK

>member
-1 MIQKVNRGGVTVLTI
+1 MLTK

-30 EYYTSNQ
+30 DYHTSNQ

-46 RTIKSDLKEIK
+46 RTIKSDLKQIK
-57 NFSETNNNFKIES
+57 SFSETNKSFEMDS
-70 LPSKGTKLII
+70 LPSKGTKLIV
-80 HDKKALLSSL
+80 HNREALLASL
-90 NELTRKVDYPNKD
+90 NKLTRKGDYTNKD
-103 NVNRANELIKKLASA
+103 NIDRTNEFIKKLVFS

-139 QTVNEAKQKLKEFNL
+139 QTVNEAKQKLQKFNL

-169 EVDIRRYIMVNN
+169 EVDKRRYIMVNN
-181 QCLNN
+181 RCLNN

-199 IIANSFVDNKYQI
+199 IIANAFVDNKYQI

-226 TIQRVKD
+226 TIQRVKE
-233 GNYVNIKNNSSLKET
+233 GNYVRMKNTSSLTET

-258 NHLLIMYNID
+258 SHLLMMYNID
-268 RAHLQNEVQLLTQ
+268 HENLQNETLLLTQ

-286 TEYYI
+286 TEYYV
-291 NDSLQDQIND
+291 NDSLQDQVND

-377 HISEDE
+377 QISEDE

-442 DQNVDLSE
+442 DSNVDLSE

-499 FNSQL
+499 FSPQL
-504 FRYGKVKDKKEALNI
+504 FHYGKVNNKKEALNI
-519 LCQQAKNIYSLPND
+519 LCQQAKKIYSLPED
-533 FQNSI
+533 FQSSI
-538 ETREDFS
+538 ETRENFS

-559 SPITDETFVSVLI
+559 SPISDETFVSVLI
-572 TEEPIRWNS
+572 TEKPIRWNS
-581 THEAQVIML
+581 THDAQVIML

-601 QFWHYV
+601 QFWHYI

-614 SKISKIIQ
+614 SKINKIIQ
-622 NPTYDNFIK
+622 DPTYDNFIK
-631 ILKESLKSEFSN
+631 ILKESLKSEFSK

>member
-1 MIQKVNRGGVTVLTI
+1 MLTK
-16 RQIKILESLINNNN
+16 RQIKILESLIKNNDD
-30 EYYTSNQ
+30 YCTSNQ
-37 LAQQFNVSI
+37 LAQQFNVSV

-57 NFSETNNNFKIES
+57 NFSETNENFELES

-80 HDKKALLSSL
+80 HDKNALLSSL
-90 NELTRKVDYPNKD
+90 NKLTRKMDYTNKD
-103 NVNRANELIKKLASA
+103 NIDRTSELIKKIVFA

-126 MMESL
+126 LMESL

-139 QTVNEAKQKLKEFNL
+139 QTVNEAKQELKKFNL

-181 QCLNN
+181 RCFNN

-199 IIANSFVDNKYQI
+199 IIANAFVDNKYQI

-226 TIQRVKD
+226 TIHRVKD
-233 GNYVNIKNNSSLKET
+233 GNYVCKKNTSSLKET
-248 IEYQISENIL
+248 VEYRISENIL
-258 NHLLIMYNID
+258 NHLLTMYNID
-268 RAHLQNEVQLLTQ
+268 YENLQNETLLLTQ

-291 NDSLQDQIND
+291 NDSLQDQVND
-301 IINSFFIETQSKFS
+301 IINSFFVETQSKFS

-349 SSEIRQSFPIGYDIA
+349 SSEIRRSFPIGYDIA
-364 LDFSTKLSKIFDI
+364 LDFSNKLSKIFDI
-377 HISEDE
+377 QISEDE

-390 FNYGIENLNLGGKS
+390 FNYGIENLNLGGKF
-404 RRILIFTNLRKSE
+404 RKILIFTNLRKSE

-442 DQNVDLSE
+442 DQNVDISE

-499 FNSQL
+499 FNS
-504 FRYGKVKDKKEALNI
+504 
-519 LCQQAKNIYSLPND
+519 
-533 FQNSI
+533 
-538 ETREDFS
+538 
-545 ATYFNNLIA
+545 
-554 MPHPL
+554 
-559 SPITDETFVSVLI
+559 
-572 TEEPIRWNS
+572 
-581 THEAQVIML
+581 
-590 ISIEKNNPRAF
+590 
-601 QFWHYV
+601 
-607 SCIVQNE
+607 
-614 SKISKIIQ
+614 
-622 NPTYDNFIK
+622 
-631 ILKESLKSEFSN
+631 

>member
-1 MIQKVNRGGVTVLTI
+1 MLTK

-57 NFSETNNNFKIES
+57 KYSETSDDFKIES
-70 LPSKGTKLII
+70 LPSKGTRLII
-80 HDKKALLSSL
+80 HDENSLLSSL
-90 NELTRKVDYPNKD
+90 NRLTRKVDYTNRD
-103 NVNRANELIKKLASA
+103 NIDRVNELIKKLIFS

-131 YISESTLY
+131 YVSESTLY
-139 QTVNEAKQKLKEFNL
+139 QTVNEAKQKLKDFNL

-181 QCLNN
+181 LYFNN
-186 SIVINEEVARIYN
+186 SIIINEDLARIYN
-199 IIANSFVDNKYQI
+199 VIANSFVDNKYQI

-233 GNYVNIKNNSSLKET
+233 GNYVNIKNTSSLKGT
-248 IEYQISENIL
+248 IEYRISENIL
-258 NHLLIMYNID
+258 NHFLMMYNID
-268 RAHLQNEVQLLTQ
+268 REHLQNETLLLTQ

-301 IINSFFIETQSKFS
+301 IINAFFIEIQSKFS
-315 VNFCTNE
+315 INFCTNE

-349 SSEIRQSFPIGYDIA
+349 STEIRQSFPIGYDIA

-423 KILNWFPNQIS
+423 KILSWFPNQIS
-434 EITFLDSN
+434 EITFVDSN
-442 DQNVDLSE
+442 NQDVDLSE

-499 FNSQL
+499 FSPEL
-504 FRYGKVKDKKEALNI
+504 FYYGQVKDKKAALSI
-519 LCQQAKNIYSLPND
+519 LCQQAKKIYSLPDD
-533 FQNSI
+533 FQKSI

-545 ATYFNNLIA
+545 ATYFDNLIA

-559 SPITDETFVSVLI
+559 SPISDETFVSVLI
-572 TEEPIRWNS
+572 TKHPIKWNS
-581 THEAQVIML
+581 THDAQVIML

-601 QFWHYV
+601 QFWHYI
-607 SCIVQNE
+607 SCIVRNE

-622 NPTYDNFIK
+622 NPTYDNFIR
-631 ILKESLKSEFSN
+631 ILKESLKSEFSK

>member
-504 FRYGKVKDKKEALNI
+504 FHYGKVKDKKEALNI
-519 LCQQAKNIYSLPND
+519 LCQ
-533 FQNSI
+533 
-538 ETREDFS
+538 
-545 ATYFNNLIA
+545 
-554 MPHPL
+554 
-559 SPITDETFVSVLI
+559 
-572 TEEPIRWNS
+572 
-581 THEAQVIML
+581 
-590 ISIEKNNPRAF
+590 
-601 QFWHYV
+601 
-607 SCIVQNE
+607 
-614 SKISKIIQ
+614 
-622 NPTYDNFIK
+622 
-631 ILKESLKSEFSN
+631 

>member
-1 MIQKVNRGGVTVLTI
+1 MLTK

-57 NFSETNNNFKIES
+57 KYSETSDDFKIES
-70 LPSKGTKLII
+70 LPSKGTRLII
-80 HDKKALLSSL
+80 HDENSLLSSL
-90 NELTRKVDYPNKD
+90 NRLTRKVDYTNRD
-103 NVNRANELIKKLASA
+103 NIDRVNELIKKLIFS

-131 YISESTLY
+131 YVSESTLY
-139 QTVNEAKQKLKEFNL
+139 QTVNEAKQKLKDFNL

-181 QCLNN
+181 LYFNN
-186 SIVINEEVARIYN
+186 SIIINEDLARIYN
-199 IIANSFVDNKYQI
+199 VIANSFVDNKYQI

-233 GNYVNIKNNSSLKET
+233 GNYVNIKTTSSLKGT
-248 IEYQISENIL
+248 TEYRISENIL
-258 NHLLIMYNID
+258 NHFLMMYNID
-268 RAHLQNEVQLLTQ
+268 CEHLQNETLLLTQ

-301 IINSFFIETQSKFS
+301 IINAFFIEIQSKFS
-315 VNFCTNE
+315 INFCTNE

-349 SSEIRQSFPIGYDIA
+349 STEIRQSFPIGYDIA

-423 KILNWFPNQIS
+423 KILSWFPNQIS
-434 EITFLDSN
+434 EITFVDSN
-442 DQNVDLSE
+442 NQDVDLSE

-499 FNSQL
+499 FSPEL
-504 FRYGKVKDKKEALNI
+504 FYYGQVKDKKAALSI
-519 LCQQAKNIYSLPND
+519 LCQQAKKIYSLPDD
-533 FQNSI
+533 FQKSI

-545 ATYFNNLIA
+545 ATYFDNLIA

-559 SPITDETFVSVLI
+559 SPISDETFVSVLI
-572 TEEPIRWNS
+572 TKHPIKWNS
-581 THEAQVIML
+581 THDAQVIML

-601 QFWHYV
+601 QFWHYI
-607 SCIVQNE
+607 SCIVRNE

-622 NPTYDNFIK
+622 NPTYDNFIR
-631 ILKESLKSEFSN
+631 ILKESLKSEFSK

>member
-1 MIQKVNRGGVTVLTI
+1 MQVLTK

-37 LAQQFNVSI
+37 LAQQLNVSI

-57 NFSETNNNFKIES
+57 KYSETNDDFKIES
-70 LPSKGTKLII
+70 LPSKGTRLII
-80 HDKKALLSSL
+80 HDENSLLSSL
-90 NELTRKVDYPNKD
+90 NRLTRKVDYTNRD
-103 NVNRANELIKKLASA
+103 NIDRVNELIKKLIFS

-131 YISESTLY
+131 YVSESTLY
-139 QTVNEAKQKLKEFNL
+139 QTVNEAKQKLKDFNL

-181 QCLNN
+181 LYFNN
-186 SIVINEEVARIYN
+186 SIIINEDLARIYN
-199 IIANSFVDNKYQI
+199 VIANSFVDNKYQI

-233 GNYVNIKNNSSLKET
+233 GNYVNIKTTSSLKGT
-248 IEYQISENIL
+248 TEYRISENIL
-258 NHLLIMYNID
+258 NHFLMMYNID
-268 RAHLQNEVQLLTQ
+268 REHLQNETLLLTQ

-301 IINSFFIETQSKFS
+301 IINAFFIEIQSKFS
-315 VNFCTNE
+315 INFCTNE

-349 SSEIRQSFPIGYDIA
+349 STEIRQSFPIGYDIA

-423 KILNWFPNQIS
+423 KILSWFPNQIS
-434 EITFLDSN
+434 EITFVDSN
-442 DQNVDLSE
+442 NQDVDLSE

-499 FNSQL
+499 FSPEL
-504 FRYGKVKDKKEALNI
+504 FYYGQVKDKKAALSI
-519 LCQQAKNIYSLPND
+519 LCQQAKKIYSLPDD
-533 FQNSI
+533 FQKSI

-545 ATYFNNLIA
+545 ATYFDNLIA

-559 SPITDETFVSVLI
+559 SPISDETFVSVLI
-572 TEEPIRWNS
+572 TKHPIKWNS
-581 THEAQVIML
+581 THDAQVIML

-601 QFWHYV
+601 QFWHYI
-607 SCIVQNE
+607 SCIVRNE

-622 NPTYDNFIK
+622 NPTYDNFIR
-631 ILKESLKSEFSN
+631 ILKESLKSEFSK

>member
-1 MIQKVNRGGVTVLTI
+1 MLTK

-37 LAQQFNVSI
+37 LAQQLNVSI

-57 NFSETNNNFKIES
+57 KYSETSDDFKIES
-70 LPSKGTKLII
+70 LPSKGTRLII
-80 HDKKALLSSL
+80 HDENSLLSSL
-90 NELTRKVDYPNKD
+90 NRLTRKVDYTNRD
-103 NVNRANELIKKLASA
+103 NIDRVNELIKKLIFS

-131 YISESTLY
+131 YVSESTLY
-139 QTVNEAKQKLKEFNL
+139 QTVNEAKQKLKDFNL
-154 NISYKTNHGYFIEGD
+154 NIFYKTNHGYFIEGD

-181 QCLNN
+181 LYFNN
-186 SIVINEEVARIYN
+186 SIIINEDLARIYN
-199 IIANSFVDNKYQI
+199 VIANSFVDNKYQI

-233 GNYVNIKNNSSLKET
+233 GNYVNIKTTSSLKGT
-248 IEYQISENIL
+248 TEYRISENIL
-258 NHLLIMYNID
+258 NHFLMMYNID
-268 RAHLQNEVQLLTQ
+268 REHLQNETLLLTQ

-301 IINSFFIETQSKFS
+301 IINAFFIEIQSKFS
-315 VNFCTNE
+315 INFCTNE

-349 SSEIRQSFPIGYDIA
+349 STEIRQSFPIGYDIA

-423 KILNWFPNQIS
+423 KILSWFPNQIS
-434 EITFLDSN
+434 EITFVDSN
-442 DQNVDLSE
+442 NQDVDLSE

-499 FNSQL
+499 FSPEL
-504 FRYGKVKDKKEALNI
+504 FYYGQVKDKKAALTI
-519 LCQQAKNIYSLPND
+519 LCQQAKKIYSLPDD
-533 FQNSI
+533 FQKSI

-545 ATYFNNLIA
+545 ATYFDNLIA

-559 SPITDETFVSVLI
+559 SPISDETFVSVLI
-572 TEEPIRWNS
+572 TKHPIKWNS
-581 THEAQVIML
+581 THDAQVIML

-601 QFWHYV
+601 QFWHYI
-607 SCIVQNE
+607 SCIVRNE

-622 NPTYDNFIK
+622 NPTYDNFIR
-631 ILKESLKSEFSN
+631 ILKESLKSEFSK

>member
-1 MIQKVNRGGVTVLTI
+1 
-16 RQIKILESLINNNN
+16 
-30 EYYTSNQ
+30 
-37 LAQQFNVSI
+37 
-46 RTIKSDLKEIK
+46 
-57 NFSETNNNFKIES
+57 
-70 LPSKGTKLII
+70 
-80 HDKKALLSSL
+80 
-90 NELTRKVDYPNKD
+90 
-103 NVNRANELIKKLASA
+103 
-118 NTYISKYS
+118 

-301 IINSFFIETQSKFS
+301 IINSFFIKTQSKFS
-315 VNFCTNE
+315 VKFCTNE

-349 SSEIRQSFPIGYDIA
+349 SLEIRQSFPIGYDIA

-377 HISEDE
+377 QISEDE
-383 LSYLTLY
+383 LSY
-390 FNYGIENLNLGGKS
+390 
-404 RRILIFTNLRKSE
+404 
-417 TILLKH
+417 
-423 KILNWFPNQIS
+423 
-434 EITFLDSN
+434 
-442 DQNVDLSE
+442 
-450 YDAIFSTDDD
+450 
-460 VDKFKGGVT
+460 
-469 KINVFPDEKDFNR
+469 
-482 INLSI
+482 
-487 NGYTDEQSILKK
+487 
-499 FNSQL
+499 
-504 FRYGKVKDKKEALNI
+504 
-519 LCQQAKNIYSLPND
+519 
-533 FQNSI
+533 
-538 ETREDFS
+538 
-545 ATYFNNLIA
+545 
-554 MPHPL
+554 
-559 SPITDETFVSVLI
+559 
-572 TEEPIRWNS
+572 
-581 THEAQVIML
+581 
-590 ISIEKNNPRAF
+590 
-601 QFWHYV
+601 
-607 SCIVQNE
+607 
-614 SKISKIIQ
+614 
-622 NPTYDNFIK
+622 
-631 ILKESLKSEFSN
+631 

>member
-1 MIQKVNRGGVTVLTI
+1 MLTK

-37 LAQQFNVSI
+37 LAQQLNVSI

-57 NFSETNNNFKIES
+57 KYSETSDDFKIES
-70 LPSKGTKLII
+70 LPSKGTRLII
-80 HDKKALLSSL
+80 HDENSLLSSL
-90 NELTRKVDYPNKD
+90 NRLTRKVDYTNRD
-103 NVNRANELIKKLASA
+103 NIDRVNELIKKLIFS

-131 YISESTLY
+131 YVSESTLY
-139 QTVNEAKQKLKEFNL
+139 QTVNEAKQKLKDFNL

-181 QCLNN
+181 LYFNN
-186 SIVINEEVARIYN
+186 SIIINEDLARIYN
-199 IIANSFVDNKYQI
+199 VIANSFVDNKYQI

-233 GNYVNIKNNSSLKET
+233 GNYVNIKTTSSLKGT
-248 IEYQISENIL
+248 TEYRISENIL
-258 NHLLIMYNID
+258 NHFLMMYNID
-268 RAHLQNEVQLLTQ
+268 REHLQNETLLLTQ

-301 IINSFFIETQSKFS
+301 IINAFFIEIQSKFS
-315 VNFCTNE
+315 INFCTNE

-349 SSEIRQSFPIGYDIA
+349 STEIRQSFPIGYDIA

-423 KILNWFPNQIS
+423 KILSWFPNQIS
-434 EITFLDSN
+434 EITFVDSN
-442 DQNVDLSE
+442 NQDVDLSE

-499 FNSQL
+499 FSPEL
-504 FRYGKVKDKKEALNI
+504 FYYGQVKDKKAALSI
-519 LCQQAKNIYSLPND
+519 LCQQAKKIYSLPDD
-533 FQNSI
+533 FQKSI

-545 ATYFNNLIA
+545 ATYFDNLIA

-559 SPITDETFVSVLI
+559 SPISDETFVSVLI
-572 TEEPIRWNS
+572 TKHPIKWNS
-581 THEAQVIML
+581 THDAQVIML

-601 QFWHYV
+601 QFWHYI
-607 SCIVQNE
+607 SCIVRNE

-622 NPTYDNFIK
+622 NPTYDNFIR
-631 ILKESLKSEFSN
+631 ILKESLKSEFSK

>member
-504 FRYGKVKDKKEALNI
+504 FHYGKVKDKKEALNI

-545 ATYFNNLIA
+545 ATYFISNN
-554 MPHPL
+554 
-559 SPITDETFVSVLI
+559 
-572 TEEPIRWNS
+572 
-581 THEAQVIML
+581 
-590 ISIEKNNPRAF
+590 
-601 QFWHYV
+601 
-607 SCIVQNE
+607 
-614 SKISKIIQ
+614 
-622 NPTYDNFIK
+622 
-631 ILKESLKSEFSN
+631 